1 MTRPLAVR
9 RRFAACESGELCDVA
24 KDETVET
31 RIPARMDRLPWS
43 GWHWLVILG
52 LGTVWILDGLEVT
65 IVGAIASRLSE
76 KDALGISEYQVA
88 VGGTFY
94 IAGAAIGALFF
105 GYLTDRLGRKKLF
118 LVSLGLYLIAT
129 VATGFTWSAGSF
141 WVFRFFTGF
150 GIGGEYSAINSAI
163 DELIPARARGW
174 VDLSING
181 SYWLG
186 AAFGA
191 ALSGLLLDKDIFSA
205 DLGWRLAFF
214 IGALL
219 AVGIMLVRR
228 NVPESPRWLMVH
240 GGDREAEKLVRGI
253 EREVEEQTDEHL
265 EEPDDAI
272 EIRQREST
280 GFVEIARTL
289 FSRYPRRSL
298 LGFTVLATQ
307 AFVSN
312 AVIFPFSI
320 VLTSLFKVD
329 SSVAGLYLIPFGI
342 ANFLGALAL
351 GRLFDT
357 VGRRA
362 MIAGTYFVSAAIL
375 ALLAALLAGDALGTW
390 GYMAILCAAFFV
402 ASAAASAGYL
412 TVSETFPLEIRAMAN
427 ALFYAISTGIGGA
440 VGPLLFG
447 KLLGGDD
454 PTHVA
459 VGYWIAAGL
468 MALAAIVEIAFG
480 VDAEQQSLED
490 VAEPLSAT

>member
-1 MTRPLAVR
+1 MA
-9 RRFAACESGELCDVA
+9 EN
-24 KDETVET
+24 VET
-31 RIPARMDRLPWS
+31 QIPSRMDRLPWS
-43 GWHWLVILG
+43 GWHWLVVMG

-76 KDALGISEYQVA
+76 KEALGISEYQVA

-94 IAGAAIGALFF
+94 IVGAALGALFF

-118 LVSLGLYLIAT
+118 LASLGLYLVAT
-129 VATGFTWSAGSF
+129 VATGLTWSAASF
-141 WVFRFFTGF
+141 WAFRFLTGF
-150 GIGGEYSAINSAI
+150 GIGGEYAAINSAI
-163 DELIPARARGW
+163 DELIPARSRGW
-174 VDLSING
+174 VDLAING

-191 ALSGLLLDKDIFSA
+191 ALSGVLLDTSLFAA

-214 IGALL
+214 LGAVL
-219 AVGIMLVRR
+219 AVAIMLVRR
-228 NVPESPRWLMVH
+228 NVPESPRWLMIH
-240 GGDREAEKLVRGI
+240 GQNRVAEDLVSSI
-253 EREVEEQTDEHL
+253 EDEVSERTGERL
-265 EEPDDAI
+265 PEPEDSI
-272 EIRQREST
+272 EIEQRKST
-280 GFVEIARTL
+280 GFIEIGRTL

-298 LGFTVLATQ
+298 LGFTLLATQ
-307 AFVSN
+307 AFVYN
-312 AVIFPFSI
+312 AVIFTFSL
-320 VLTSLFKVD
+320 VLTNVFKVD

-357 VGRRA
+357 VGRRT
-362 MIAGTYFVSAAIL
+362 MISSTYFISALLL
-375 ALLAALLAGDALGTW
+375 ALLAALLAGGVLGTW
-390 GYMAILCAAFFV
+390 GYMALLCAAFFV

-412 TVSETFPLEIRAMAN
+412 TVSETFPLEIRAMAI
-427 ALFYAISTGIGGA
+427 ALFYAISTGVGGA

-454 PTHVA
+454 PTGVA

-468 MALAAIVEIAFG
+468 MGLAAIVEIFFG

-490 VAEPLSAT
+490 IAEPLSAATTRP

>member
-1 MTRPLAVR
+1 
-9 RRFAACESGELCDVA
+9 VA
-24 KDETVET
+24 DDDTVKT

-43 GWHWLVILG
+43 GWHWLVVLG

-94 IAGAAIGALFF
+94 IVGAAVGALFF

-118 LVSLGLYLIAT
+118 LASLGLYLVATIAT
-129 VATGFTWSAGSF
+129 GLTWSAASF
-141 WVFRFFTGF
+141 WAFRFLTGL
-150 GIGGEYSAINSAI
+150 GIGGEYAAINSAI

-174 VDLSING
+174 VDLGING

-186 AAFGA
+186 AAAGA
-191 ALSGLLLDKDIFSA
+191 ALSGVLLDKSLFPA
-205 DLGWRLAFF
+205 DVGWRLAFF
-214 IGALL
+214 LGAAL
-219 AVGIMLVRR
+219 AVAIMFVRR
-228 NVPESPRWLMVH
+228 HVPESPRWMMIH
-240 GGDREAEKLVRGI
+240 GRDEDAEALVEAI
-253 EREVEEQTDEHL
+253 ERDVSQRTGEELEKTDSGDTL
-265 EEPDDAI
+265 EI
-272 EIRQREST
+272 QQRGST

-289 FSRYPRRSL
+289 FSQYPSRSF
-298 LGFTVLATQ
+298 LGFMLLATQ
-307 AFVSN
+307 AFVYN
-312 AVIFPFSI
+312 AVIFTFSI
-320 VLTSLFKVD
+320 VLTKVFKVD

-357 VGRRA
+357 VGRRI
-362 MIAGTYFVSAAIL
+362 MISATYFVSAAIL
-375 ALLAALLAGDALGTW
+375 AVLAALLAGDALGTW
-390 GYMAILCAAFFV
+390 GYMALLCAAFFV

-412 TVSETFPLEIRAMAN
+412 TVSETFPLEIRAMAI
-427 ALFYAISTGIGGA
+427 ALFYAVSTGIGGA

-454 PTHVA
+454 PASVA

-468 MALAAIVEIAFG
+468 MALAAITEIVFG

-490 VAEPLSAT
+490 IAEPLSAET